1 MRQRRIVAYIL
12 FSILFI
18 SFLMPTVYSQNEYG
32 RVYCKST
39 ETVKKVALTFDD
51 GPHPR
56 YTEKILDI
64 LSEYG
69 VKATFF
75 IIGKNA
81 ENYPEAMKKIAET
94 DCEIGNHTYSHARL
108 DRLNRKDAENEIK
121 KCEDIIY
128 SVTGKRPSV
137 LRPPHGFVSENF
149 SDIASSMQYNVV
161 LWSIDTL
168 DWSLTPS
175 DTIYTNVMKDL
186 KGGDIILMHD
196 YVSGGN
202 TTCDA
207 LRKIIP
213 RLLSEGY
220 EFVTISEL
228 ISE

>member
-1 MRQRRIVAYIL
+1 MVKK
-12 FSILFI
+12 FI
-18 SFLMPTVYSQNEYG
+18 FLLSCLMVFMPVRTYAAEPFG
-32 RVYCKST
+32 KVYCRSSR
-39 ETVKKVALTFDD
+39 ETKQIALTFDD

-56 YTEKILDI
+56 YTEEILNI
-64 LSEYG
+64 LSEYN

-75 IIGKNA
+75 IIGVNA
-81 ENYPEAMKKIAET
+81 ENYPDDLKKIYESG
-94 DCEIGNHTYSHARL
+94 CEIGNHTYSHARL
-108 DRLNRKDAENEIK
+108 DNISPEHIKSEID
-121 KCEDIIY
+121 KCENVIY
-128 SVTGKRPSV
+128 TVTGKHTSV

-149 SDIASSMQYNVV
+149 AKVTSTMGYDVV
-161 LWSIDTL
+161 LWSIDTR

-175 DTIYTNVMKDL
+175 NTIYTTVMKNL

-213 RLLSEGY
+213 ELLSQGY

-228 ISE
+228 IAR